1 MTFSDHDC
9 FLIKSFWEKVMCPIR
24 MKDLASNREPLPNPY
39 SGARTAFES
48 DHDRI
53 LFSTPFRRLIDKTQV
68 FPLEKKY
75 DTIRRRLTHS
85 YEVSSLARSFGNDLV
100 FNSPELFPDSIIP
113 QRNVPV
119 VLAAIGLVHDMGNP
133 PFGHEGESAIQYWFH
148 CRMKEDDGFFNSFTE
163 QQKQDFLKFEGN
175 AQTVRIVSHL
185 QVLND
190 LFGLNLTIG
199 TLSALLKYVVPSDK
213 VNKKEDLA
221 KGKFGYFSSERP
233 VVEQMEIYTDLVEQR
248 NPLTYIM
255 EACDDIA
262 YSVLDIEDAVKKGV
276 ISYADIIS
284 YLKSENE
291 KQSDEYIIE
300 LIERSSKDYGNY
312 SGIDEL
318 SYHELN
324 DIAMVKFRVYA
335 INILMQSARKAF
347 ADNYL
352 SIIKGEFKSD
362 LLQVCTAAR
371 LSKVLKTFCYKHIY
385 RNRDVLGLEL
395 QGFNTITGLLDIF
408 WDAINDC
415 EDNGNLA
422 SPYSKYVFERIS
434 ENYRRVFHHA
444 VSKGELPQ
452 SYCRMQLMTDMLA
465 GMTDT
470 YAVTTLEDLRKRKS

>member
-1 MTFSDHDC
+1 MNEQET
-9 FLIKSFWEKVMCPIR
+9 LIKTFWEKVMSPVR
-24 MKDLASNREPLPNPY
+24 MKDIAHDRAPLDNAY
-39 SGARTAFES
+39 SGTRTAFES

-100 FNSPELFPDSIIP
+100 FNSPELFPETICP
-113 QRNVPV
+113 QRNIPV
-119 VLAAIGLVHDMGNP
+119 VLATIGLVHDMGNP
-133 PFGHEGESAIQYWFH
+133 PFGHEGESAIQYWFR
-148 CRMKEDDGFFNSFTE
+148 CRVEKDPEFFKGFSE
-163 QQKQDFLKFEGN
+163 QQQQDFLKFEGN

-190 LFGLNLTIG
+190 LYGLNLSLG
-199 TLSALLKYVVPSDK
+199 TLSALLKYVVPSHKVDK
-213 VNKKEDLA
+213 KADLA
-221 KGKFGYFSSERP
+221 KGKFGYFASERA
-233 VVEQMEIYTDLVEQR
+233 VIEQIESYTQLIEQR

-276 ISYADIIS
+276 VSYADIIS
-284 YLKSENE
+284 YLKSANE
-291 KQSDEYIIE
+291 EKEDEYISEVIN
-300 LIERSSKDYGNY
+300 RTSKDYGNY
-312 SGIDEL
+312 SGIEEL

-335 INILMQSARKAF
+335 INTLMQSARQAF
-347 ADNYL
+347 VDNYTAIL
-352 SIIKGEFKSD
+352 KGNFKQD
-362 LLQVCTAAR
+362 LLKVCGASR
-371 LSKVLKTFCYKHIY
+371 LSEVLKTFCFRHIY

-415 EDNGNLA
+415 EDKRDLA

-434 ENYRRVFHHA
+434 ENYRRVFRHSVDLA
-444 VSKGELPQ
+444 ELPE

-470 YAVTTLEDLRKRKS
+470 YAVTTYEDLLKRKK

>member
-1 MTFSDHDC
+1 MSP
-9 FLIKSFWEKVMCPIR
+9 VR
-24 MKDLASNREPLPNPY
+24 MKDIAHDREPLANAY
-39 SGARTAFES
+39 TGTRTAFES

-100 FNSPELFPDSIIP
+100 FNSPELFPESICP
-113 QRNVPV
+113 QRNIPV
-119 VLAAIGLVHDMGNP
+119 VLATIGLVHDMGNP
-133 PFGHEGESAIQYWFH
+133 PFGHEGESAIQYWFR
-148 CRMKEDDGFFNSFTE
+148 CRVENDSDFFQGFSE
-163 QQKQDFLKFEGN
+163 QQQQDFLKFEGN

-190 LFGLNLTIG
+190 LYGLNLSLG
-199 TLSALLKYVVPSDK
+199 SLSALLKYVVPSHK
-213 VNKKEDLA
+213 VNKKADLA
-221 KGKFGYFSSERP
+221 KGKFGYFASESSVIEQ
-233 VVEQMEIYTDLVEQR
+233 VELYTQLKEQR

-255 EACDDIA
+255 ESCDDIA

-284 YLKSENE
+284 YLKSANE
-291 KQSDEYIIE
+291 EEPDEYISEVIN
-300 LIERSSKDYGNY
+300 RTSKDYGNY
-312 SGIDEL
+312 SGIEDL

-335 INILMQSARKAF
+335 INTLMQSARQAF
-347 ADNYL
+347 VDNYMDIL
-352 SIIKGEFKSD
+352 RGDFKQD
-362 LLQVCTAAR
+362 LLKVCGASR
-371 LSKVLKTFCYKHIY
+371 LSEALKTFCYRHIY

-415 EDNGNLA
+415 EDKGDLA

-444 VSKGELPQ
+444 VDKAQLPEA
-452 SYCRMQLMTDMLA
+452 YCRMQLMTDMLA

-470 YAVTTLEDLRKRKS
+470 YAVTTYEDLLKRKK

>member
-1 MTFSDHDC
+1 MPNVYDQD
-9 FLIKSFWEKVMCPIR
+9 LIKSFWPKLMCPVR
-24 MKDLASNREPLPNPY
+24 MKDIAHKREPLPNAY

-100 FNSPELFPDSIIP
+100 FNSPELFPDAILP
-113 QRNVPV
+113 QRNIPV
-119 VLAAIGLVHDMGNP
+119 VLATIGLVHDMGNP
-133 PFGHEGESAIQYWFH
+133 PFGHEGESAIQYWF
-148 CRMKEDDGFFNSFTE
+148 RRRLEAEPGLFKGFTE
-163 QQKQDFLKFEGN
+163 QQQQDFLKFEGN
-175 AQTVRIVSHL
+175 AQTVRIVTHL

-190 LFGLNLTIG
+190 LYGLNLTLG
-199 TLSALLKYVVPSDK
+199 TLSALLKYIVPSHK
-213 VNKKEDLA
+213 VNKKQDLA
-221 KGKFGYFSSERP
+221 KGKFGYFASEKA
-233 VVEQMEIYTDLVEQR
+233 VIDEIESYTGLHEQR

-284 YLKSENE
+284 FLKSANE
-291 KQSDEYIIE
+291 EDPDEHVSEVIN
-300 LIERSSKDYGNY
+300 RTSRDYGNY
-312 SGIDEL
+312 SDIDDL

-335 INILMQSARKAF
+335 INTLMQSARQAF
-347 ADNYL
+347 TDNYMAIL
-352 SIIKGEFKSD
+352 KGEFKQD
-362 LLQVCTAAR
+362 LLVVCGAKR
-371 LSKVLKTFCYKHIY
+371 LSALLKKFCYRHIY

-408 WDAINDC
+408 WEAINDC
-415 EDNGNLA
+415 EDKGELA

-444 VSKGELPQ
+444 VQQGEFPEA
-452 SYCRMQLMTDMLA
+452 YCRMQLMTDMLS

-470 YAVTTLEDLRKRKS
+470 YAVTTYEDLLKRKQ

>member
-1 MTFSDHDC
+1 MSEDKAF
-9 FLIKSFWEKVMCPIR
+9 IKAFWEKAMCPIR
-24 MKDLASNREPLPNPY
+24 MKDIANSRDPLPNAY
-39 SGARTAFES
+39 TGTRTAFES

-100 FNSPELFPDSIIP
+100 FNSPELFPDSISP
-113 QRNVPV
+113 QRNIPV
-119 VLAAIGLVHDMGNP
+119 VLATIGLVHDMGNP
-133 PFGHEGESAIQYWFH
+133 PFGHEGESAIQYWFR
-148 CRMKEDDGFFNSFTE
+148 CRVEENPNFFEGFSDR
-163 QQKQDFLKFEGN
+163 QQQDFLKFEGN
-175 AQTVRIVSHL
+175 AQTVRIVTHL

-190 LFGLNLTIG
+190 LYGLNLTLG
-199 TLSALLKYVVPSDK
+199 SLSALLKYVVPSDK

-221 KGKFGYFSSERP
+221 KGKFGYFSSERE
-233 VVEQMEIYTDLVEQR
+233 VVEEMESYTGLVEQR

-291 KQSDEYIIE
+291 KEPDHYISEVID
-300 LIERSSKDYGNY
+300 RTSADYGNY
-312 SGIDEL
+312 SGIDDL

-335 INILMQSARKAF
+335 INTLMQSARQSF
-347 ADNYL
+347 ADNYS
-352 SIIKGEFKSD
+352 SILRGEFKQD
-362 LLQVCTAAR
+362 LLKVCGANR
-371 LSKVLKTFCYKHIY
+371 LSKVLKTFCYRHIY

-415 EDNGNLA
+415 EDKGDLA
-422 SPYSKYVFERIS
+422 SPFSKYVFERIS
-434 ENYRRVFHHA
+434 ENYRRVFHHT
-444 VSKGELPQ
+444 VSQKKLPEA
-452 SYCRMQLMTDMLA
+452 YCRMQLMTDMLA

-470 YAVTTLEDLRKRKS
+470 YAVTTYEDLLQRRK